1 MQMLEANDAGER
13 FKLLDP
19 EDFASWG

>member
-1 MQMLEANDAGER
+1 MQMLEANDAGKR